1 MWTSL
6 MDKSPTRPQG
16 LPEGPAA
23 CDLPT
28 AIAHKKVQSGKSQS
42 KTTRIFRKI
51 YSKLVSVKWGPLQIC
66 QRSGGKRKI
75 L

>member
-1 MWTSL
+1 MNHQQPEDKRVGTFMWTSL

-28 AIAHKKVQSGKSQS
+28 AIAHKKVQLGKSQS

-51 YSKLVSVKWGPLQIC
+51 YIS
-66 QRSGGKRKI
+66 
-75 L
+75 